1 MEYSD
6 DMSIDEDSL
15 DLECLDQPDLMLKY
29 SELCEKAKKHMD
41 EEKHELDLVQAKID
55 LRVRTHPDKF
65 GITVKVVEA
74 VITNAIIQQP
84 NWQEANTKYLQARYE
99 YGILKGAVVTV
110 EHKKTSL
117 ELLVKLYNGQY
128 FAGPS
133 VPHNLTEIRKDKLA
147 EMSHNV
153 GAKMKRKTKTEK

>member
-133 VPHNLTEIRKDKLA
+133 VPRDLSAERKRKQGNVDKGVA
-147 EMSHNV
+147 S
-153 GAKMKRKTKTEK
+153 KMKRTRN